1 MLIDKSYDKK
11 KHKNIYDY
19 TKIII
24 LLIYTLYIYT
34 YLFVCIITF
43 FFRLAN
49 ILKQHNEICYDCEN
63 SLKIK

>member
-1 MLIDKSYDKK
+1 M
-11 KHKNIYDY
+11 Y

-24 LLIYTLYIYT
+24 FLIYTLYM
-34 YLFVCIITF
+34 YLFVCIINI

-63 SLKIK
+63 GLKIK